1 MKVIFLDMDG
11 VLNSS
16 AYMTERAKLGK
27 WDAYDD
33 PGDWRAVH
41 RWVQMIDPK
50 AARRLH
56 SLVELT
62 GAKIVISSSWRHAQH
77 WTRMETIL
85 RNAGCPC
92 SVIGE
97 TPVLSRARGH
107 EIAKW
112 LDEHPPRP
120 SHFVIFDD
128 GSDAGEGGL
137 AKWFVRT
144 DLRYGLQDEH
154 IAQALKILE
163 PHIPS
168 DEKGDRP

>member
-1 MKVIFLDMDG
+1 MKAVFLDIDG
-11 VLNSS
+11 VLNSTV
-16 AYMTERAKLGK
+16 YMTERAKLGK
-27 WDAYDD
+27 WDGKDE
-33 PGDWRAVH
+33 PGDWKAVE

-56 SLVELT
+56 GLVELT

-85 RNAGCPC
+85 RKAGCPC

-97 TPVLSRARGH
+97 TDVLSRARGY

-112 LDEHPPRP
+112 LEEHPGVTR
-120 SHFVIFDD
+120 FVIFDD

-137 AKWFVRT
+137 EKGFVKT
-144 DLRYGLQDEH
+144 DLRYGLRDEH
-154 IAQALKILE
+154 IVRALEILGTDLQQN
-163 PHIPS
+163 PHRRCP
-168 DEKGDRP
+168 